1 MTVSRHLQIKTSIQI
16 GELINDAKVF
26 GKMFDVFL
34 TRKKILYMNVLLSA
48 DSSFLSLSNDI
59 RLIVTMRS

>member
-1 MTVSRHLQIKTSIQI
+1 MVNRTFTFTKV
-16 GELINDAKVF
+16 INDAKVF